1 MLESFEFLKTNIEE
15 TVFESKPWAND
26 KVPHFVFIST
36 CPDLMQKKN
45 MSTDTIYC
53 DCCEFEKK

>member
-26 KVPHFVFIST
+26 KVPHFAFNSPY
-36 CPDLMQKKN
+36 PDGMEKKN
-45 MSTDTIYC
+45 MSTGITYYDG
-53 DCCEFEKK
+53 CELEKN